1 MRKRHIILRLMIF
14 VIIFLAIFVRVSK
27 TLENKY
33 SYEKY
38 APFFEEQRQF
48 DVIFFGSSHILTA
61 MSPMDLWNDYGIT
74 SYNFANSN
82 ERLATTF
89 WVMRNAFDY
98 NKPKMIVLD
107 VGLFYSNVKY
117 EEERIDLLHDAFDCF
132 PLSLTKIRAFNDILG
147 DNQIKYEFLFDI
159 GKYHSRWEDLGEADF
174 KTSPSWQKGNRS
186 YTEEYMIHVFPT
198 KQNEI
203 IYDKQELS
211 DDMVNV
217 EYLKKIIDTC
227 QKEGIEVVL
236 VHTPYVA
243 NYEEQAAANSVS
255 DIAAAYS
262 IPYINFVP
270 INKIIDMN
278 TDLYNSGHVN
288 ASGMK
293 KLTDYM
299 GNFLTSHYA
308 MEDHRQDPLYS
319 DWKEYYNIFIANKKD
334 VLIHRP
340 DLYSYLMLLHD
351 KTYSCYI
358 YINKDSPVYE
368 DENAMNLLQNI
379 GKMHIFEDTETTC
392 SSGQMVPLE
401 NLKNC
406 MKNKESYLGI
416 IDNGADKIIEIMD
429 DSINYFDDTD
439 NQLYDVQIAVIDV
452 SSNEIVDV
460 SKWGGA
466 DHEYTERSNE

>member
-1 MRKRHIILRLMIF
+1 MSKRHIILRVMIF
-14 VIIFLAIFVRVSK
+14 AIIFSAVFARVSK

-147 DNQIKYEFLFDI
+147 DHRIKYEFLFDI

-186 YTEEYMIHVFPT
+186 YTEEYMINVFPS

-217 EYLKKIIDTC
+217 VYLKKMIDMC
-227 QKEGIEVVL
+227 KKEGIKVVL

-243 NYEEQAAANSVS
+243 NDDEQAAANAVF
-255 DIAAAYS
+255 DIADTYS
-262 IPYINFVP
+262 IPYINFVS
-270 INKIIDMN
+270 INTIIDMN

-299 GNFLTSHYA
+299 GNF
-308 MEDHRQDPLYS
+308 
-319 DWKEYYNIFIANKKD
+319 
-334 VLIHRP
+334 
-340 DLYSYLMLLHD
+340 
-351 KTYSCYI
+351 
-358 YINKDSPVYE
+358 
-368 DENAMNLLQNI
+368 
-379 GKMHIFEDTETTC
+379 
-392 SSGQMVPLE
+392 
-401 NLKNC
+401 
-406 MKNKESYLGI
+406 
-416 IDNGADKIIEIMD
+416 
-429 DSINYFDDTD
+429 
-439 NQLYDVQIAVIDV
+439 
-452 SSNEIVDV
+452 
-460 SKWGGA
+460 
-466 DHEYTERSNE
+466 